1 MPASLFLKN
10 NGTIGITAA
19 LLALRMNRIRTKRII
34 PHLIRH
40 QIFDHDN
47 KKTAKKSF
55 SSTNFKV
62 MDKKAFKCNMAKETI
77 VYVVLKRK

>member
-1 MPASLFLKN
+1 MPASLFKKN

-34 PHLIRH
+34 PHLITH
-40 QIFDHDN
+40 QMFDHDN
-47 KKTAKKSF
+47 KKTAKKRF
-55 SSTNFKV
+55 SIKNFKV
-62 MDKKAFKCNMAKETI
+62 MDKKAFECNMAKETI